1 MARASYAKLTV
12 MTEALFT
19 NYLEELRAAKHDLE
33 TLAKQQQVNPFEGFT
48 PATEPD
54 EASDE
59 VFLSWLREQR
69 VQGG

>member
-1 MARASYAKLTV
+1 ML
-12 MTEALFT
+12 EALST
-19 NYLEELRAAKHDLE
+19 HYLEELRAAKHDLE
-33 TLAKQQQVNPFEGFT
+33 TLAERQQVNPFDGFT

-59 VFLSWLREQR
+59 VFLTWLREQR